1 MKYFV
6 VSEEELRQ
14 IYWKKKE
21 PFPRILIDFLKSK
34 QPITKV
40 AEGDIK
46 TMYRDMTSMF
56 VLNVQ
61 TSIETNVY
69 GVGLMGDYEGKN
81 IEIYIK
87 ESK

>member
-1 MKYFV
+1 MTDYII
-6 VSEEELRQ
+6 SEEELRQ

-21 PFPRILIDFLKSK
+21 PFPRILIDFIKSK

-40 AEGDIK
+40 AEGTIDVQYRCTEIK
-46 TMYRDMTSMF
+46 VGKCAMISFYDDE
-56 VLNVQ
+56 
-61 TSIETNVY
+61 SIMRELQDT
-69 GVGLMGDYEGKN
+69 E